1 MGILKLLKTE
11 IEKKIPELLEVSL
24 TVRTDDKNIKFP
36 RVEIIPEKQEVT
48 NEIIGDDYNFWDLS
62 IRLLP
67 FVKSYAKEDATLE
80 LLKITGRLCDL
91 VYEIRKRESHKGLF
105 DDISIER
112 IENYFFTGDNYVL
125 YGASILLKFDVRF

>member
-80 LLKITGRLCDL
+80 LLKITGR
-91 VYEIRKRESHKGLF
+91 
-105 DDISIER
+105 
-112 IENYFFTGDNYVL
+112 
-125 YGASILLKFDVRF
+125 